1 MDEMEAPVSRDT
13 RQWRRTLLAVVAFL
27 VFGGSPAMAEER
39 TLMLYG
45 DSLMA
50 GYGLDAGDGFA
61 PQLQAALDA
70 SGLDVKLVNA
80 SVSGDTS
87 AAGLDRL
94 DWSLGDQPDA
104 VILELGAN
112 DMLRGLPVEQARKN
126 LAAILDR
133 LKADGVP
140 VLLAGMYAS
149 RSLGPDYVSEFDA
162 MYPALAAEYGAT
174 LYPFFLEG
182 VALDPALNLPDMRH
196 PNAKGVS
203 VMVERILPFV
213 ADLVGEA
220 G

>member
-1 MDEMEAPVSRDT
+1 MDEMEAPVSREA
-13 RQWRRTLLAVVAFL
+13 RRRRRSLLAALGFL
-27 VFGGSPAMAEER
+27 ALGGSQAMAEER
-39 TLMLYG
+39 TVLLYG

-50 GYGLDAGDGFA
+50 GYGLEAGDGFA

-70 SGLDVKLVNA
+70 RGLDVKLVNA

-104 VILELGAN
+104 VILGLGAN

-133 LKADGVP
+133 LRADGVP

-149 RSLGPDYVSEFDA
+149 RALGPDYVSEFDA

-174 LYPFFLEG
+174 LYPFFLDG

-196 PNAKGVS
+196 PNARGVS

-213 ADLVGEA
+213 AELVDKA